1 MSINIAVFQ
10 KLAIFSVMESAEPY
24 SFEKDRDNDRE
35 AVLKRRDGVIVSEM
49 TSIPNKQFF
58 FMNERNAPVGVNYG
72 FDRLVNLFRFDR
84 EDYDQRLTERVSGQC
99 ATLVKEMEKRH
110 RDEVKALKQK
120 IKDEKKKRS
129 CISKS
134 NMKWLLDKVEKAT
147 KQEDTI
153 IECERRYDE
162 IRRECQA
169 NNIRWS
175 DEATSVMAK
184 QRKAE
189 DELMYVL
196 NALKGELPKFREMLE
211 GKKEK

>member
-1 MSINIAVFQ
+1 MDMKFVT
-10 KLAIFSVMESAEPY
+10 PY

-49 TSIPNKQFF
+49 TSIPDKQFF

-72 FDRLVNLFRFDR
+72 YDRLINLFRFNRDQ
-84 EDYDQRLTERVSGQC
+84 YDQQLTERISGQC

-110 RDEVKALKQK
+110 REEIKALKLK
-120 IKDEKKKRS
+120 LKDEKKKRS

-153 IECERRYDE
+153 VACVRRYDE

-169 NNIRWS
+169 NNIKWCNEA
-175 DEATSVMAK
+175 DEVHRK

-189 DELMYVL
+189 DELMYIL
-196 NALKGELPKFREMLE
+196 NALKDELPKFREMLK

>member
-1 MSINIAVFQ
+1 MKFVT
-10 KLAIFSVMESAEPY
+10 PY

-72 FDRLVNLFRFDR
+72 FDRLINLFRFDR
-84 EDYDQRLTERVSGQC
+84 EQYDQQLTELVSGQC

-110 RDEVKALKQK
+110 REEIKVLKQK
-120 IKDEKKKRS
+120 LKDEKKKKKRS

-134 NMKWLLDKVEKAT
+134 NMKWLLGMVEKAT

-153 IECERRYDE
+153 IECIRRGDE

-169 NNIRWS
+169 KNIKWC
-175 DEATSVMAK
+175 DEATEVHGK

-189 DELMYVL
+189 DELMYIL

>member
-1 MSINIAVFQ
+1 
-10 KLAIFSVMESAEPY
+10 MESAEPY

-169 NNIRWS
+169 NHLKWC
-175 DEATSVMAK
+175 DEADEVHGK

-189 DELMYVL
+189 DELMYIL
-196 NALKGELPKFREMLE
+196 NALKDELPKFREMLK

>member
-1 MSINIAVFQ
+1 
-10 KLAIFSVMESAEPY
+10 MESAEPY